1 MDVYD
6 SAGSID
12 SNKLI
17 EYITKTFPGELKSL
31 LDTKAEL
38 AKRQGALTA
47 VNEALADREAA
58 AKELAAAREQA
69 KTLLDEAKAK
79 NAKSTARAAELNA
92 READLKAQETAA
104 AGLLS
109 IREKEVTSREQLLAI
124 REESVS
130 ALGLKNEE
138 RQKQLD
144 VAEAALAAR
153 IKAFQEKVAALSV

>member
-130 ALGLKNEE
+130 ALGIKNEE